1 MVLKQVPLQIQD
13 KNPCPAS
20 RYDYIVIGAGSS
32 GCIVASNLAKEFS
45 DKQIL
50 LLEAGPSIPG
60 TSSVIWD
67 PRQWALVSEDQN
79 LEWGYKST
87 KQEHL
92 NGRIIDIGRAKG
104 LGGCSIHN
112 AMVYVRGGKK
122 GFDNWKAEGNTG
134 WDYDSVLPYF
144 RKVEDVMSVQISE
157 VDEFMESLIEA
168 CKNEGIE
175 YNPNYNESTDQVC
188 ISPFQYNIRNDKR
201 ETTYSAFL
209 QGNIP
214 TNLCIKTEYLV
225 EKIDI
230 NKSKAATGVVL
241 RGRGTA
247 GSTTKILA
255 TTEIILCASAIG
267 SPHILM
273 LSGVGP
279 NKELKKVGIETIVDL
294 PGVGQNLQDDLFVT
308 ARFKNNKTM
317 PYQPYSL
324 MGVVIFANTPKHD
337 NQLGTD
343 IECSFAAGTMPY
355 MKLPPEEQQDWFI
368 YPNIQLMKSRGTV
381 TLASDSIFH
390 PPIIDPKY
398 LSDKEDMEKCVSALE
413 KVISIGMNEALSEWV
428 TCMVEP
434 PSTSNL
440 KEYIRQTADT
450 TYHYAG
456 TCKMG
461 PKADKMAVVGP
472 DLKVHGVSNLRVI
485 DSSIIPT
492 TVSGNT
498 AAATMMIA
506 EKGSDMVI
514 KSK

>member
-13 KNPCPAS
+13 KSTCPAT

-50 LLEAGPSIPG
+50 LLEAGPSIPDDNK
-60 TSSVIWD
+60 VIWD
-67 PRQWALVSEDQN
+67 PKQWPLVSEDQN
-79 LEWGYKST
+79 LAWGYKSAN
-87 KQEHL
+87 QEHL
-92 NGRIIDIGRAKG
+92 NGRVIDIGRAKG

-144 RKVEDVMSVQISE
+144 EKVEEVMPVQISE
-157 VDEFMESLIEA
+157 VDEFMKSLIQA

-175 YNPNYNESTDQVC
+175 YNSNYNESPDQVC

-201 ETTYSAFL
+201 ETTFSEFL
-209 QGNIP
+209 QENIP

-230 NKSKAATGVVL
+230 NQSKVATGVVV
-241 RGRGTA
+241 RSRVTK
-247 GSTTKILA
+247 GSSIKILA
-255 TTEIILCASAIG
+255 TSEIILCAGAIG
-267 SPHILM
+267 SPHIVM

-279 NKELKKVGIETIVDL
+279 DKELKKVGIETIVDL

-308 ARFKNNKTM
+308 ARFKNTKTM
-317 PYQPYSL
+317 PKQPYPL

-343 IECSFAAGTMPY
+343 IECSLAAGTMAY
-355 MKLPPEEQQDWFI
+355 MDLPPEEQQDWFI

-381 TLASDSIFH
+381 TLASNSILH

-398 LSDKEDMEKCVSALE
+398 LSDDGDMERCVSALK

-428 TCMVEP
+428 TCMIQ
-434 PSTSNL
+434 PSATSNL
-440 KEYIRQTADT
+440 KEYIRETADT

-461 PKADKMAVVGP
+461 PKADRTAVVGP
-472 DLKVHGVSNLRVI
+472 DLKVYGVSNLRVI